1 MRRRLAV
8 TVGMWLLT
16 GVALVAADFW
26 VEKDFT
32 TWSDKEIQKM
42 LTDSP
47 WAKQVR
53 IIVSGSLTEGPDAQ
67 VTIPEIPEC
76 GGEQFDRIQRTKVT
90 ITWSSALPIKQ
101 ALIRQAIG
109 LDAPIPAEGQQVL
122 DRAEPFYV
130 VTVSEL
136 PQAFAWL
143 AGMGDA
149 LKSETMLK
157 RKDKAPIAP
166 AIRTP
171 AARDQKSWDAR
182 LGGTKR
188 DGCGTNP
195 IPDRFFRPPRPSPC
209 PDRRH
214 VARLAAHFLGDEG
227 AVLPFLVGHLPPAPG
242 FPRPPVRSPCD
253 RSMILLQE
261 VGQVSDRPMSAAA
274 APGSFRF
281 HGWNR
286 RAVQACLIGV
296 NDAGLRMRRSRQG
309 LADQPSGCRG
319 IAQR

>member
-53 IIVSGSLTEGPDAQ
+53 IIVSGSLTEGPAAQ
-67 VTIPEIPEC
+67 IVVPEIPEC

-136 PQAFAWL
+136 PRAFAWL

-166 AIRTP
+166 VDVRLFQVAQTQSLTIMFQFPKTDAIT
-171 AARDQKSWDAR
+171 
-182 LGGTKR
+182 
-188 DGCGTNP
+188 
-195 IPDRFFRPPRPSPC
+195 
-209 PDRRH
+209 
-214 VARLAAHFLGDEG
+214 LGDKDVE
-227 AVLPFLVGHLPPAPG
+227 LVTKLGPDEIKKK
-242 FPRPPVRSPCD
+242 FK
-253 RSMILLQE
+253 
-261 VGQVSDRPMSAAA
+261 
-274 APGSFRF
+274 
-281 HGWNR
+281 
-286 RAVQACLIGV
+286 
-296 NDAGLRMRRSRQG
+296 
-309 LADQPSGCRG
+309 LADMVFADQL
-319 IAQR
+319 AL

>member
-53 IIVSGSLTEGPDAQ
+53 IIVSGSLTEGPPAQ
-67 VTIPEIPEC
+67 VVAPEIPEC

-90 ITWSSALPIKQ
+90 ITWASALPIKQ
-101 ALIRQAIG
+101 ASVRKASG
-109 LDAPIPAEGQQVL
+109 LDAPISAEGQQVL
-122 DRAEPFYV
+122 DRPEPFYV

-136 PQAFAWL
+136 PMAFSWL
-143 AGMGDA
+143 AATSDV

-166 AIRTP
+166 VDVRLFQN
-171 AARDQKSWDAR
+171 AATQS
-182 LGGTKR
+182 LT
-188 DGCGTNP
+188 
-195 IPDRFFRPPRPSPC
+195 
-209 PDRRH
+209 
-214 VARLAAHFLGDEG
+214 
-227 AVLPFLVGHLPPAPG
+227 LVMQ
-242 FPRPPVRSPCD
+242 FPRTDPITLDDKDV
-253 RSMILLQE
+253 E
-261 VGQVSDRPMSAAA
+261 VVTKLGEDEIKKK
-274 APGSFRF
+274 FK
-281 HGWNR
+281 
-286 RAVQACLIGV
+286 
-296 NDAGLRMRRSRQG
+296 
-309 LADQPSGCRG
+309 LADMVFADQV
-319 IAQR
+319 AL